1 MLRKLCVLFVCLAFT
16 TVALCAAMLG
26 QDTRTQALKLKLR
39 YVEPITHGDPAAR
52 AQRAVAIQS
61 GAATSLL
68 PVWNFQAI
76 SSRDG
81 NIYAGS
87 MVGANPTLR
96 GPDVNVSVNGQVV
109 PVILKLHTTGT
120 KINPKT

>member
-16 TVALCAAMLG
+16 TVALCASMFG
-26 QDTRTQALKLKLR
+26 QDSPTQALKLKLR
-39 YVEPITHGDPAAR
+39 YVEPIAHGDPAAR
-52 AQRAVAIQS
+52 ALAIQS

-76 SSRDG
+76 STRDG

-96 GPDVNVSVNGQVV
+96 GPDVNVSVTGQVV
-109 PVILKLHTTGT
+109 PIILKLHTIGT
-120 KINPKT
+120 NSTRRRG